1 MPTYRE
7 YKQQRP
13 LRGLYDTLTVS
24 HESFGDQR
32 IVSGQFFPKTLG
44 GSTYEPSSFEIEE
57 SQQSGTPIVDA
68 TIKLGRLAS
77 NVKTILKSWQGYSR
91 IKPISVTR
99 RVFDSADWA
108 SPLKQWT
115 LYAKSIDLDA
125 DAASM
130 VASLTNPLNNNIG
143 RLYDP
148 VEYTGLAYL

>member
-1 MPTYRE
+1 MPTFRE

-13 LRGLYDTLTVS
+13 MRALYDTLTFY
-24 HESFGDQR
+24 HESFGYVR
-32 IVSGQFFPKTLG
+32 IVTGQFFPKTLG
-44 GSTYEPSSFEIEE
+44 GAIYEPSSFEIEE

-77 NVKTILKSWQGYSR
+77 NIKTVLKAWKGFSR
-91 IKPISVTR
+91 IKPITVTR
-99 RVFDSADWA
+99 RVFDSADPSA
-108 SPLKQWT
+108 PIKQWT
-115 LYAKSIDLDA
+115 LFAKSIDLDA

-148 VEYTGLAYL
+148 VEYTGLAHL

>member
-13 LRGLYDTLTVS
+13 LRGLYDSLTVS

-44 GSTYEPSSFEIEE
+44 GAVYEPSNFEIEE

-77 NVKTILKSWQGYSR
+77 NIKTILKSWTGFSR
-91 IKPISVTR
+91 IKPITVTR
-99 RVFDSADWA
+99 RVFDSADPSA
-108 SPLKQWT
+108 PIKQWT
-115 LYAKSIDLDA
+115 LFAKSIDLDA

-148 VEYTGLAYL
+148 QEYTGLAHL

>member
-1 MPTYRE
+1 MPTFRE

-13 LRGLYDTLTVS
+13 IRALYDTLTFY
-24 HESFGDQR
+24 HESFGYIR
-32 IVSGQFFPKTLG
+32 IVTGQFFPKTLG
-44 GSTYEPSSFEIEE
+44 GAVYEPSSFEIEE

-77 NVKTILKSWQGYSR
+77 NIKTILKDWKGFSR
-91 IKPISVTR
+91 IKPITVTR
-99 RVFDSADWA
+99 RVFDSADPS
-108 SPLKQWT
+108 SPIKQWT
-115 LYAKSIDLDA
+115 LFAKSIDLDA

-148 VEYTGLAYL
+148 QEYRGLQHL